1 MIKTFEE
8 FIKEAYYSPETKDLT
23 LDIYNKTVEFKPS
36 DGEDLFTYM
45 EADALMKDGLE
56 MLDGEEWDYIRENY
70 ECVWDNERKGLLIDG
85 RIFLP
90 AIDGEYGEYWV
101 PERIGPDDTYE
112 TLYFDN
118 KDNVEQ
124 GYKDANEKCL
134 VCLVRYIK

>member
-1 MIKTFEE
+1 M
-8 FIKEAYYSPETKDLT
+8 
-23 LDIYNKTVEFKPS
+23 
-36 DGEDLFTYM
+36 
-45 EADALMKDGLE
+45 
-56 MLDGEEWDYIRENY
+56 
-70 ECVWDNERKGLLIDG
+70 LIDG

>member
-23 LDIYNKTVEFKPS
+23 LDVYNKTVEFKPS
-36 DGEDLFTYM
+36 DGEGLFTYM
-45 EADALMKDGLE
+45 EADSLMKDGLE

-118 KDNVEQ
+118 KGNVEQ

-134 VCLVRYIK
+134 LCLVRYIK

>member
-8 FIKEAYYSPETKDLT
+8 FIKESYYSPETKDLT
-23 LDIYNKTVEFKPS
+23 LDVYNKTVEFKPS
-36 DGEDLFTYM
+36 DGEGLFTYM
-45 EADALMKDGLE
+45 EADSLMKDGLE

-118 KDNVEQ
+118 EGNVEQ

-134 VCLVRYIK
+134 LCLVRYIK

>member
-8 FIKEAYYSPETKDLT
+8 FIKEAYYSPETEDLT

-36 DGEDLFTYM
+36 DGEGLFTYM
-45 EADALMKDGLE
+45 EANSLMKDGLE
-56 MLDGEEWDYIRENY
+56 MLDGEEWDYIKENY

-90 AIDGEYGEYWV
+90 TIDGEYGEYWI

-112 TLYFDN
+112 TLYFD
-118 KDNVEQ
+118 KKGNVEH
-124 GYKDANEKCL
+124 GYKEQSEKCL
-134 VCLVRYIK
+134 VCLVGYMK